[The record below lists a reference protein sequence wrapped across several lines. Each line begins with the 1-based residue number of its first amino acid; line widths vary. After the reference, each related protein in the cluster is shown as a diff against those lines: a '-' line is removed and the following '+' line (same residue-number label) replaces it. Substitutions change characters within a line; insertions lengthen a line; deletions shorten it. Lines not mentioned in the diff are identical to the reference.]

1 MLWTWQYH
9 QMDKEMKLWCGET
22 AGRRHAVE
30 RVSSRQPSSGPA
42 MQTWSPWTTGPD
54 RHVTPAVS
62 GAQHCRQTVVRPHQA
77 DRDRWCRPGE
87 CAAERGER
95 VASGA
100 AACSGVERA
109 AVWSQRP
116 ASRGHAERYAERL
129 DAKKVQPEN
138 DQKAARSPWSH
149 ARACEVRSGDTA
161 ASISGARSS
170 GSSGG
175 AAADAAEPPV
185 THLQATRH
193 GGPLTGGLRQTP
205 RACGQLSACGFL
217 LRAAG
222 SARHP
227 EQKSSSGARRTGAG
241 RLPATDLY
249 LNRGQMYSTVDLIDK
264 GPQ

>member
-30 RVSSRQPSSGPA
+30 RVSSRQLAASSQLPG
-42 MQTWSPWTTGPD
+42 TTRPD

-62 GAQHCRQTVVRPHQA
+62 GAQHCRQTVVRLHQA

-95 VASGA
+95 VASGV

-129 DAKKVQPEN
+129 DAKEVQPEN

-161 ASISGARSS
+161 TSISGARSS
-170 GSSGG
+170 GSSG
-175 AAADAAEPPV
+175 AVAEPPV
-185 THLQATRH
+185 THLSHPPWGATY
-193 GGPLTGGLRQTP
+193 GWSAANAP
-205 RACGQLSACGFL
+205 RMRTAFGMRFL
-217 LRAAG
+217 PRRSPHRRG
-222 SARHP
+222 RRGKEFQRRP
-227 EQKSSSGARRTGAG
+227 PNRRGAFDR
-241 RLPATDLY
+241 
-249 LNRGQMYSTVDLIDK
+249 
-264 GPQ
+264 

>member
-1 MLWTWQYH
+1 MLWTGQYR

-30 RVSSRQPSSGPA
+30 RVSSRQPAASSQLLG
-42 MQTWSPWTTGPD
+42 TTGPD

-95 VASGA
+95 VASGV
-100 AACSGVERA
+100 AACSGAERA
-109 AVWSQRP
+109 AVRSRRP

-205 RACGQLSACGFL
+205 RACGQLSACG
-217 LRAAG
+217 LRRDAPRTAAG
-222 SARHP
+222 VAA
-227 EQKSSSGARRTGAG
+227 KSSSGARRTGAG
-241 RLPATDLY
+241 RLTATERTP
-249 LNRGQMYSTVDLIDK
+249 RGNQVDSRSI
-264 GPQ
+264 

>member
-95 VASGA
+95 VASGV

-175 AAADAAEPPV
+175 AAAEPPV
-185 THLQATRH
+185 THLLATHH

-205 RACGQLSACGFL
+205 RACGQLSACGFCR
-217 LRAAG
+217 RAPRTA
-222 SARHP
+222 ADR
-227 EQKSSSGARRTGAG
+227 EAKSSSGARRTGAG
-241 RLPATDLY
+241 RLTARERAT
-249 LNRGQMYSTVDLIDK
+249 RGNQVDSRTIQPES
-264 GPQ
+264 GGGRE

>member
-1 MLWTWQYH
+1 MLWTWQYR

-95 VASGA
+95 VVSGVV
-100 AACSGVERA
+100 ACSGVERA
-109 AVWSQRP
+109 AVRSRRL
-116 ASRGHAERYAERL
+116 ASRGHAERYAERP
-129 DAKKVQPEN
+129 DAKEMHPEN

-149 ARACEVRSGDTA
+149 ARTCEVGRHHREHQRSTEQRRRTEQREQR
-161 ASISGARSS
+161 RSS
-170 GSSGG
+170 GATGDAPSSH
-175 AAADAAEPPV
+175 PP
-185 THLQATRH
+185 
-193 GGPLTGGLRQTP
+193 GGPTCARSVLNAPRMRAAFAMRFFAEGGGQRPPP
-205 RACGQLSACGFL
+205 RAKEFQ
-217 LRAAG
+217 R
-222 SARHP
+222 RP
-227 EQKSSSGARRTGAG
+227 PNRRGASV
-241 RLPATDLY
+241 PQDPY
-249 LNRGQMYSTVDLIDK
+249 LNRGQMYSSK
-264 GPQ
+264 RGN

>member
-1 MLWTWQYH
+1 MLWTWQYR

-109 AVWSQRP
+109 ACGASDRRAAATPSVTPSGWTPRRCSQRTTRRRP
-116 ASRGHAERYAERL
+116 GRHGATRA
-129 DAKKVQPEN
+129 P
-138 DQKAARSPWSH
+138 ARSG
-149 ARACEVRSGDTA
+149 RATPPR
-161 ASISGARSS
+161 ASAEHGAV
-170 GSSGG
+170 G
-175 AAADAAEPPV
+175 AAA
-185 THLQATRH
+185 
-193 GGPLTGGLRQTP
+193 
-205 RACGQLSACGFL
+205 
-217 LRAAG
+217 
-222 SARHP
+222 
-227 EQKSSSGARRTGAG
+227 EQQRSHR
-241 RLPATDLY
+241 
-249 LNRGQMYSTVDLIDK
+249 
-264 GPQ
+264 